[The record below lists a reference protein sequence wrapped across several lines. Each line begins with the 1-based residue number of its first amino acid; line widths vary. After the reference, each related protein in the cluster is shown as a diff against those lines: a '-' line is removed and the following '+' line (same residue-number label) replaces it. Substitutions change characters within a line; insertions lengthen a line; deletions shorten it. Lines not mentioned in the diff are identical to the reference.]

1 MSMGRVRLN
10 LVAGIAILLAL
21 AALLWFLVLSPRLSK
36 SAELSA
42 QASQLQG
49 ANLSLQNQYNKA
61 LALADKAP
69 QAAADAQAL
78 FATMPEQAELP
89 AVLEQV
95 TAAATEAGIKPQD
108 IQTIN
113 AAIPNP
119 IEAQADNSAS
129 GINLAQM
136 EISVTAE
143 GKRDQSLAFLDNLQG
158 LDRALLITSNR
169 LANVATVDA
178 QPGSSNRE
186 SIQVVGQM
194 FVLQSKLPDL
204 VQKVDDL
211 LAAAGRP
218 TTP

>member
-36 SAELSA
+36 AAELSA
-42 QASQLQG
+42 QAAQLQG

-78 FATMPEQAELP
+78 FATMPDQAELP

-95 TAAATEAGIKPQD
+95 TAAATDAGIKPQD

-119 IEAQADNSAS
+119 IEAQAYNTAS

-136 EISVTAE
+136 ELSVTAE

-178 QPGSSNRE
+178 QPGASNRE

-211 LAAAGRP
+211 LAAAGRAP
-218 TTP
+218 TP

>member
-1 MSMGRVRLN
+1 
-10 LVAGIAILLAL
+10 
-21 AALLWFLVLSPRLSK
+21 
-36 SAELSA
+36 
-42 QASQLQG
+42 
-49 ANLSLQNQYNKA
+49 
-61 LALADKAP
+61 

-89 AVLEQV
+89 AVLEQL
-95 TAAATEAGIKPQD
+95 TAAATDAGIKPQD

-119 IEAQADNSAS
+119 IEAAADNSAS

-143 GKRDQSLAFLDNLQG
+143 GKRQESLAFLDNLQG

-169 LANVATVDA
+169 LANVPTADA
-178 QPGSSNRE
+178 QPGSSTRE
-186 SIQVVGQM
+186 SLQVVGQM

-204 VQKVDDL
+204 VQKVNDL
-211 LAAAGRP
+211 LAAAGRT